1 MAPPG
6 PARVA
11 HLRAGRLGGSLRAPS
26 SKSLSN
32 RLLVI
37 ASLSAGTSVLTEVLD
52 SDDTAAMRAAL
63 SGLGVA
69 IAERRDGL
77 EVVGIPSHL
86 GEARVTLQARLS
98 GTTLRYL
105 AGVAMLAK
113 APVTLDGAEPL
124 RRRPIDALL
133 HALGALGARV
143 DPPGGPVPVEI
154 SCAGFAGGSITI
166 DASASSQFA
175 TALLLPA
182 PLARDGLRLRVVGG
196 DLAYVRL
203 TVSVMTRW
211 GAAVVEEDPG
221 VFVVAP
227 GSPYKARAETVPYD
241 ASAAAH
247 LFALGLAT
255 GGSVRVENAVGLD
268 QPDSRVIEVMA
279 AMGADVRREAGGV
292 TVATRGPLAGVDV
305 DLGSMPDQV
314 PTVAVL
320 GALAKGTTRV
330 TNVAIARGHETDRL
344 HAVATELR
352 RLGASVE
359 ERPDGLEIRG
369 GSPLRAATVQTYDDH
384 RIAMA
389 FAALAR
395 AVPGIAISEPGCVS
409 KTYPGFWDDAR
420 RLGMS
425 VDERDGT
432 GP

>member
-1 MAPPG
+1 MVQPG
-6 PARVA
+6 PARIA
-11 HLRAGRLGGSLRAPS
+11 HLSAGRLEGSVRAPS

-37 ASLSAGTSVLTEVLD
+37 ASLSAGTSLLTDVLD

-63 SGLGVA
+63 LGLGVA
-69 IAERRDGL
+69 ITERRDGL
-77 EVVGIPSHL
+77 VVVGTPSHL
-86 GEARVTLQARLS
+86 GQSRAILHARLS

-105 AGVAMLAK
+105 AGVALLAK
-113 APVTLDGAEPL
+113 SPVTLDGDEPL

-133 HALGALGARV
+133 DAIAALGAGV
-143 DPPGGPVPVEI
+143 DPPRGPVPVEI
-154 SCAGFAGGSITI
+154 SSTGFAGGAVTI

-211 GAAVVEEDPG
+211 GAAVVEEEPG

-227 GSPYKARAETVPYD
+227 RSPYQARDEAVPYD

-255 GGSVRVENAVGLD
+255 GGSVRVENAVGLE
-268 QPDSRVIEVMA
+268 QPDARIVEVMG
-279 AMGADVRREAGGV
+279 AMGAQVRRETGAVTVSAGGRLV
-292 TVATRGPLAGVDV
+292 GIDV

-320 GALAKGTTRV
+320 GALAEGTTRV
-330 TNVAIARGHETDRL
+330 SNVAIARGHETDRL
-344 HAVATELR
+344 HAVATELG

-359 ERPDGLEIRG
+359 ERADGLEIRG

-420 RLGMS
+420 RLGMA
-425 VDERDGT
+425 VEEGDDA